1 MKFAV
6 WGLSL
11 ALTAG
16 LYAADEV
23 AFSRV
28 EVSAKLEKTPK
39 IEYGTNNSTSY
50 SNVKM
55 KTQNPSWV
63 VVVVDYTPGFLPAG
77 KKVTPKAVAKGKE
90 GAWIDDIALDVNVE
104 IPGEQD
110 QVTILSGRSDIWT
123 VQLDGRNHVAIMLIP
138 PQIGSLFAASGAERA
153 IRSAFRSQNSGGF
166 PAQGRQGIGR
176 RLLQL
181 Q

>member
-138 PQIGSLFAASGAERA
+138 PQEYRSRHGVPYSAAT
-153 IRSAFRSQNSGGF
+153 FRITF
-166 PAQGRQGIGR
+166 T
-176 RLLQL
+176 
-181 Q
+181 